1 MSSINVQ
8 KMVTRFHEV
17 FDQPVVKTPTLATE
31 ARAALRLDLIEE
43 EFNELQAA
51 VNDGDLVEIAD
62 ALADLVYVTYG
73 TAIEYGIELDPVVQ
87 EVHESN
93 MLKLNPDGDVD
104 YDENG
109 KVRKPDYWESPDIEG
124 VLREQGWK

>member
-8 KMVTRFHEV
+8 KMVERFHKV
-17 FDQPVVKTPTLATE
+17 FGQPVLPAPALAPE
-31 ARAALRLDLIEE
+31 DRAALRLDLIEE

-51 VNDGDLVEIAD
+51 VNDDDIIEIAD
-62 ALADLVYVTYG
+62 ALADLAYVVYG
-73 TAIEYGIELDPVVQ
+73 TAAEYGIDLDPVIQ

-93 MLKLNPDGDVD
+93 MLKLQPDGEVD

-109 KVRKPDYWESPDIEG
+109 KVRKPDYWAAPDIRG
-124 VLREQGWK
+124 VLEEQGL